1 MNQVNFNTLHVLC
14 FNTIKVSIA
23 QCKKYSTVYT
33 PLVPTTQKV
42 RPGNLEQHG
51 EQIPM
56 STLTSQ

>member
-1 MNQVNFNTLHVLC
+1 MNQVNFNALHVLH
-14 FNTIKVSIA
+14 FNTIKV
-23 QCKKYSTVYT
+23 YT
-33 PLVPTTQKV
+33 PLAPTTQNV